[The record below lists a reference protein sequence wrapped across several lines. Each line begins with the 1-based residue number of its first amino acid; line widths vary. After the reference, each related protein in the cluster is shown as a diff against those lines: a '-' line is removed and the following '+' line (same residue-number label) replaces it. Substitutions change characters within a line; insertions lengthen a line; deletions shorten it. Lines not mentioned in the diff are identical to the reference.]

1 MHVRLFDR
9 SWACTF
15 HRVRLI
21 IGRAL
26 DAKETIHRGHP
37 SREVTINVHLLRLNY
52 DPLTDLVPT
61 YLPAVPTDP
70 EDADELHAGCAQ
82 LAAMADANSR
92 PGDRRLLAVRA
103 LRMLADRGCRAPD
116 AQAKPD

>member
-1 MHVRLFDR
+1 MQYCPDFSELG
-9 SWACTF
+9 WLA
-15 HRVRLI
+15 RVAQEGNDAEAHTALETVDLLAARPR
-21 IGRAL
+21 RA
-26 DAKETIHRGHP
+26 
-37 SREVTINVHLLRLNY
+37 
-52 DPLTDLVPT
+52 
-61 YLPAVPTDP
+61 TDP

-116 AQAKPD
+116 AQAKRD